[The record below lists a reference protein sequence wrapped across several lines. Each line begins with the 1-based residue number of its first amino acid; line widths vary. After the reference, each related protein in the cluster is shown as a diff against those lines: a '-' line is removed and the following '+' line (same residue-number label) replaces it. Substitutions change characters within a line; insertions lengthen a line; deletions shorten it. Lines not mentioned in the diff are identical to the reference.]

1 MVLTFKKK
9 YFAVP
14 FLKMRRMRTLQIK
27 RRLLLGLATLFM
39 MMASSLSAQELK
51 GAWEAVYPS
60 QEGTLLRSV
69 LIITDG
75 FQVNAIYEK
84 EGGAFV
90 STNGG
95 KWRLNGNVLT
105 ETVEFNTDG
114 GKLVGEEVSMSI
126 ELTQTELRIVGRET
140 VWKRLDD
147 GTPGDLFGAWL
158 ISGRMR
164 NGVMQ
169 ERDTNR
175 PRKTM
180 KILSGTR
187 FQWIAYNTE
196 TKQFMG
202 SGGGTYTTVKG
213 KYTENIEFFSRDN
226 NRVGASLQFDY
237 ALQDGKWKHSGK
249 SSKGDPLNEVWSPR
263 KK

>member
-1 MVLTFKKK
+1 MKTSRNTSQLWKGLMVLCL
-9 YFAVP
+9 V
-14 FLKMRRMRTLQIK
+14 IS
-27 RRLLLGLATLFM
+27 
-39 MMASSLSAQELK
+39 SSLTAQEIK

-60 QEGTLLRSV
+60 EDGTELRSV
-69 LIITDG
+69 LIFTDG

-95 KWRLNGNVLT
+95 KWSLNGNVLT

-126 ELTQTELRIVGRET
+126 ALTEDELRIVGRDT

-202 SGGGTYTTVKG
+202 TGGGTYTTLSG

-249 SSKGDPLNEVWSPR
+249 SSKGALLNEVWSPR
-263 KK
+263 NQ